1 MSEWKETDIGNI
13 PSNWDYGYLLDIASK
28 EKKAIISGPFGSN
41 ISRKYFV
48 DKGVPVIRGNNL
60 SLNIG
65 QRFIDNNF
73 VYVTEDKA
81 EDLNAWATVDDL
93 VFTAAGTIGQVG
105 IIAHGQKYRTYIIS
119 NKQLRITVDPSK
131 MLPIFAYYWFASSF
145 MQNWIASCDTG
156 STIPLINLTVLKSLP
171 VPVPPLP
178 EQRAIASVLSSL
190 DTKIDLL
197 HRQNK
202 TLEAMAE
209 TLFRQWFVEEE
220 GEGWGEGVLHDV
232 ISVKGGTTPSTKKSE
247 YWDGDIYW
255 TSPRDLSNHTSVF
268 IFDTKRKITERGLAK
283 IGSGLLPI
291 GTVLLSS
298 RAPIGYLA
306 ITEIPLAINQGY
318 IAIVCDKVVSNYFIY
333 LWCKANMEEIQ
344 NLGNGSVFQEI
355 AKSVFKEISITIP
368 PPPLLEDFDKTV
380 NPVFSKIKTNQQQ
393 IRTLEK
399 LRDTLLPKLM
409 GGEVRIQYRQETT
422 I

>member
-1 MSEWKETDIGNI
+1 MSEWNEKPLSDLAILYNDSWKVGDEKCPYIALEHIEESKLRLNGTGNFDIATSNKYRFNEKNFLFGKLRPYFRKVVRPQFSGICSTDIWVVGARGETDLIFLFYLFANQKFVDLAYSGSSGTRMPRADWKFMKDTVWLI
-13 PSNWDYGYLLDIASK
+13 PLDI
-28 EKKAIISGPFGSN
+28 E
-41 ISRKYFV
+41 
-48 DKGVPVIRGNNL
+48 
-60 SLNIG
+60 
-65 QRFIDNNF
+65 
-73 VYVTEDKA
+73 
-81 EDLNAWATVDDL
+81 
-93 VFTAAGTIGQVG
+93 
-105 IIAHGQKYRTYIIS
+105 
-119 NKQLRITVDPSK
+119 
-131 MLPIFAYYWFASSF
+131 
-145 MQNWIASCDTG
+145 
-156 STIPLINLTVLKSLP
+156 
-171 VPVPPLP
+171 
-178 EQRAIASVLSSL
+178 EQRAIASVFSSF
-190 DTKIDLL
+190 DDKIDLL

-209 TLFRQWFVEEE
+209 ALFRQWFVEAAEE
-220 GEGWGEGVLHDV
+220 GWEEGVLYDV

-268 IFDTKRKITERGLAK
+268 IFDTKRKITERGLVK

-333 LWCKANMEEIQ
+333 LWCKVNMEEIQ

-368 PPPLLEDFDKTV
+368 PPPLLDDFDKTV
-380 NPVFSKIKTNQQQ
+380 NPVFSKIKKNQQQ

-409 GGEVRIQYRQETT
+409 SGEVRIEY
-422 I
+422 

>member
-1 MSEWKETDIGNI
+1 MSEWKECLLSKVAKFGNGKRKPKSEGDIPIFGGNGI
-13 PSNWDYGYLLDIASK
+13 LGYSSESNYDCETIIIGRVGAYCGSVYYQNKPVWVSDNALAAKPK
-28 EKKAIISGPFGSN
+28 E
-41 ISRKYFV
+41 
-48 DKGVPVIRGNNL
+48 GNNTKFL
-60 SLNIG
+60 YYFLKNM
-65 QRFIDNNF
+65 
-73 VYVTEDKA
+73 
-81 EDLNAWATVDDL
+81 DLNQFAGGSSHPL
-93 VFTAAGTIGQVG
+93 VTQTLLNSLEI
-105 IIAHGQKYRTYIIS
+105 KIS
-119 NKQLRITVDPSK
+119 NDEK
-131 MLPIFAYYWFASSF
+131 
-145 MQNWIASCDTG
+145 
-156 STIPLINLTVLKSLP
+156 
-171 VPVPPLP
+171 
-178 EQRAIASVLSSL
+178 EQKAIASVLSSL

-268 IFDTKRKITERGLAK
+268 IFDAKRKITERGLAK

-318 IAIVCDKVVSNYFIY
+318 IAIVCDKMVSNYFIY
-333 LWCKANMEEIQ
+333 LWCKANMEGIK
-344 NLGNGSVFQEI
+344 NSGNGSVFQEI

-368 PPPLLEDFDKTV
+368 PSPLLDNFDKTV

-393 IRTLEK
+393 ISTLEK

-409 GGEVRIQYRQETT
+409 SGKVRVKLEQQEAGT
-422 I
+422 